1 MIGLY
6 HIIKYLGINLT
17 KEVKD
22 LYTEDYKTSMKAMEE
37 NMSKWKRKD
46 SKFMDWKI
54 YNYPK

>member
-1 MIGLY
+1 MIASK
-6 HIIKYLGINLT
+6 IIKYLGINLT

-37 NMSKWKRKD
+37 NMSKWKRQD
-46 SKFMDWKI
+46 FKFMDWKI

>member
-1 MIGLY
+1 MIASK
-6 HIIKYLGINLT
+6 IIKYLGINLT

-46 SKFMDWKI
+46 FKFMDWKI